1 MTFIDRII
9 DNVRSHFPERGPV
22 RPREDLGRVG
32 DVPEINMSLEVVL
45 APRHARHPTFISFI
59 DFIIRDRSEGR
70 DVDESER

>member
-1 MTFIDRII
+1 M
-9 DNVRSHFPERGPV
+9 

-59 DFIIRDRSEGR
+59 DLIIRDRSQGR